1 VFIRPSDLLRPDG
14 LLTDLG
20 CGTDDAGFATVDGTG
35 RTTRSPGHGQ
45 LDGGQPVGFDDEPGD
60 LASDD
65 LEAVGQ

>member
-1 VFIRPSDLLRPDG
+1 M
-14 LLTDLG
+14 
-20 CGTDDAGFATVDGTG
+20 
-35 RTTRSPGHGQ
+35 GQ